1 MYGRPSRLTGG
12 LGLSG
17 CRLFFR
23 PFGACVSSLS
33 STACALG
40 CTLSLLRSWVCVR
53 WRFFQVV
60 GWDCGGGRCD
70 FGSRGGVGSLHGR
83 FATGTDE
90 GVRPYTCAGLR
101 LRWTGESARPHTFLA
116 DGGCSHMCLL
126 GGSTGRGFSG
136 QDSGAF
142 FAVFPEVGIRGL
154 DWFVG
159 NRGDGG
165 EFRLLGDRFVLFAER
180 TRGLG

>member
-12 LGLSG
+12 LSLSS

-23 PFGACVSSLS
+23 PFGACVSSLA

-53 WRFFQVV
+53 WRFFRVV

-70 FGSRGGVGSLHGR
+70 VGGRDCFGSLHGR

-90 GVRPYTCAGLR
+90 GVCPYTCAGLR
-101 LRWTGESARPHTFLA
+101 LRRTGESARPHTFLPMA
-116 DGGCSHMCLL
+116 AVSTCACSAALRAWASRARIL
-126 GGSTGRGFSG
+126 APSSLSSQKWGFVGSTG
-136 QDSGAF
+136 
-142 FAVFPEVGIRGL
+142 L
-154 DWFVG
+154 
-159 NRGDGG
+159 
-165 EFRLLGDRFVLFAER
+165 
-180 TRGLG
+180 